1 MGQQTLILTSHTHQR
16 RKEFEI
22 NKSVEFILSS
32 YQNMV
37 LRVTY
42 HTVRIFSY
50 SKSLES
56 VLFIFICIHASFGF
70 N

>member
-22 NKSVEFILSS
+22 NKSVEFSLSR

-37 LRVTY
+37 LRVQHGYNGYHYNCY
-42 HTVRIFSY
+42 HTILIS
-50 SKSLES
+50 
-56 VLFIFICIHASFGF
+56 
-70 N
+70 